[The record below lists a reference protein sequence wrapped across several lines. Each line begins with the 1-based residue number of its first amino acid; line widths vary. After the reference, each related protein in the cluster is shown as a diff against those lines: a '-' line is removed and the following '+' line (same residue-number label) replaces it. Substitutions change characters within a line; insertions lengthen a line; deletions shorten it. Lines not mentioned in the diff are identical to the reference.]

1 MRFTVDA
8 TTLKVAIV
16 VVTIALFFW
25 LTGCAAPPTQTITV
39 EKPVLIPGP
48 ATFVPIPAAMF
59 EGCTA
64 PGGTGV
70 TNGDLL
76 IHDHDEQVY
85 ADCLLTHLNAIKGL
99 K

>member
-8 TTLKVAIV
+8 TTLKVAVV

-48 ATFVPIPAAMF
+48 ATFVPIPADLLV
-59 EGCTA
+59 GCAA
-64 PGGTGV
+64 PAPAGP
-70 TNGDLL
+70 TNGDLM
-76 IHDHDEQVY
+76 IHDNAETAY
-85 ADCLLTHLNAIKGL
+85 AKCLSDRLDAIKAL